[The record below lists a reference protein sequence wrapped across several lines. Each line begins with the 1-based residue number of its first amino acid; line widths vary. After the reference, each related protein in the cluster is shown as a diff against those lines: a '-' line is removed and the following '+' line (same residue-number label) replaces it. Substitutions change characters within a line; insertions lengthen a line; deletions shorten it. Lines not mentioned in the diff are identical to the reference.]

1 MAAEHRLC
9 ILTVMVGAVQSGHN
23 VPAMSEP
30 INQNKPFSLN
40 ESFSGICYRHS
51 GLTNTA
57 EHRND
62 AIALRAWLASYAE
75 AGCLA
80 SGESVKP
87 KRAKVSRSQL

>member
-51 GLTNTA
+51 GLTNTGA
-57 EHRND
+57 DR
-62 AIALRAWLASYAE
+62 RAQE
-75 AGCLA
+75 
-80 SGESVKP
+80 
-87 KRAKVSRSQL
+87 